1 MSLTFKFHSELPS
14 NQSKKGFVAIYIITM
29 MKKNKV
35 LTGPDHK
42 ENKAF
47 LDRILKVII
56 QRENFIGDIMPPAIF
71 QMQ

>member
-1 MSLTFKFHSELPS
+1 
-14 NQSKKGFVAIYIITM
+14 
-29 MKKNKV
+29 MKKKKV
-35 LTGPDHK
+35 LTGPVYK

-47 LDRILKVII
+47 LSWILKVII